1 MATVLDSTTTTT
13 TNNLIGSPEPP
24 RLSLVIDKPPSSSP
38 FPSPSSSFL
47 PPPRPGAHEFASKP
61 PASARFSRKKS
72 VLKEHVLDDQ
82 PAQDRQPQRE
92 TIMAE
97 KNINEP
103 RTPFTS
109 ASIRDSMLVSSRP
122 APPSPA
128 TSRRASA
135 ALSQR
140 STSSGSE
147 IARMPSPSNL
157 KRFSKLNQEVK
168 FETSSP
174 EPQQTA
180 AEPQQSLPVKI
191 RDFAFA
197 TTDAR
202 FGGLGP
208 DAPRA
213 NRHSESGSET
223 SSSSSDDDSDSD
235 GRRNSGWGGFSWSG
249 FANRLSWSSFSGGKP
264 QSSDGAELPS
274 KTDFDRNFDASS
286 PADEKGSFSYDGVDG
301 DEDEDANYGGP
312 EGDEEEG
319 GPLVPGRYRAL
330 YAFEPEGTA
339 EMALEEDQVVC
350 VIGRGGGVGWAV
362 VEKEDG
368 AHALVPESY
377 LEFVEASREH

>member
-1 MATVLDSTTTTT
+1 MASVLDSTTTT

-61 PASARFSRKKS
+61 TAPARFNRKKS
-72 VLKEHVLDDQ
+72 VLKEDV
-82 PAQDRQPQRE
+82 PENGFIQDEQPQRE
-92 TIMAE
+92 TMAD
-97 KNINEP
+97 KNTNDIRNSL
-103 RTPFTS
+103 TS
-109 ASIRDSMLVSSRP
+109 ASLRDSTLVSSRP

-128 TSRRASA
+128 ISRRTST

-147 IARMPSPSNL
+147 IARIPSPSNP
-157 KRFSKLNQEVK
+157 KRLSKLNQEIK
-168 FETSSP
+168 FETFS
-174 EPQQTA
+174 
-180 AEPQQSLPVKI
+180 AEPQQATIELQRSILVKI
-191 RDFAFA
+191 RDFAFP

-202 FGGLGP
+202 FSGRGP

-213 NRHSESGSET
+213 NRYSGTESGA
-223 SSSSSDDDSDSD
+223 SSDDDSDSD
-235 GRRNSGWGGFSWSG
+235 GRRDSGWGGFSWSG
-249 FANRLSWSSFSGGKP
+249 FANRLSWSSLSSGRHP
-264 QSSDGAELPS
+264 PSDGAELPS
-274 KTDFDRNFDASS
+274 KTDFARNFDVSS
-286 PADEKGSFSYDGVDG
+286 PAEEKGAFSYDGADD
-301 DEDEDANYGGP
+301 DEGETYDMAEGEED
-312 EGDEEEG
+312 G

-339 EMALEEDQVVC
+339 EMALEEDQVVY

-368 AHALVPESY
+368 GHALVPESY
-377 LEFVEASREH
+377 LELIEGSREH